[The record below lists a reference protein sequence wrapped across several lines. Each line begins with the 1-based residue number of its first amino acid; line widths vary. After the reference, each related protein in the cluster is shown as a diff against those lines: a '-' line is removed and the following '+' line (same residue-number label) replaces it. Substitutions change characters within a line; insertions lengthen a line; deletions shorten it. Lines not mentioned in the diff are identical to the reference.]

1 MNVSFILIILIIID
15 AVGIKKI
22 EGNCKYN
29 IHCVFRREDLI
40 GFISE
45 SSRALDNLV
54 STLMLTKGNVD
65 NALSELAT
73 TRRKVDTAV
82 DELILALTLVKRVDS
97 WAKNAC
103 QAILQTAPDSTST
116 VPSFGDLS
124 EEEELAGDPSA
135 PPM

>member
-1 MNVSFILIILIIID
+1 MPAIITVIAAVIV
-15 AVGIKKI
+15 AVGIEERG
-22 EGNCKYN
+22 EGCKQN
-29 IHCVFRREDLI
+29 ICYVFRREDLI

-73 TRRKVDTAV
+73 TRRKVDSAV

-124 EEEELAGDPSA
+124 EEEELADDPSA
-135 PPM
+135 SHI